1 MTTSGGGDEEVSRS
15 ERRRLILRG
24 LLRGIIASVLLV
36 ALYFLI
42 PVDWIRGLSLGF
54 VLIAAPVLLI
64 GVTILQ
70 VTAIIRSDRPGLRA
84 IEALGIIAPLYLL
97 LFAVTYFLMALD
109 DPANFSAD
117 ALTRLDALY
126 FTTTVFAT
134 VGFGDITPVSQ
145 ISRLLVTIQMVLN
158 LIILGAGIRLLTVA
172 VNRGR
177 EEKVKRSVQPAQ
189 PES

>member
-1 MTTSGGGDEEVSRS
+1 MTTSAARGELSRS
-15 ERRRLILRG
+15 ELRRLILRG
-24 LLRGIIASVLLV
+24 LLRGIIASLVLV
-36 ALYFLI
+36 AFYFLI
-42 PVDWIRGLSLGF
+42 PLDWIDGLSLGF
-54 VLIAAPVLLI
+54 VLIGAPVVLI
-64 GVTILQ
+64 GVTFLQ
-70 VTAIIRSDRPGLRA
+70 VAAIVRSDRPGLRA
-84 IEALGIIAPLYLL
+84 VEALGIIAPLYLL
-97 LFAVTYFLMALD
+97 LFALTYFLMALD

-145 ISRLLVTIQMVLN
+145 TARLLVTIQMVLN

-177 EEKVKRSVQPAQ
+177 EERVKRSAPPAQ
-189 PES
+189 PDS